1 MVGLTWRLTVPV
13 VVVRRF
19 QVLKVFRRFGNVT
32 KVEFLWHRDGPRRG
46 QPRGYC
52 FVEFEKHE
60 VRGEGVAAASWC
72 TRERCCRC
80 CRISSIAQALCC
92 RHAHAGWR
100 HRVDVSAYYWR
111 RTRMLMLTMWD
122 VAVCGLPNQ
131 EAAAAKAG
139 IHSKPMLGRPVVVRF
154 VNERVVT
161 NPGVAEGAAAA
172 PVFDRDAPRSESAPE
187 VSKDKLE
194 AVYDSKRAELERH
207 LESLVRQR
215 AAARVSSRSPRAVVV
230 NVGRMGKRVASRVLP
245 VVWAVRVC
253 LQKRPKT

>member
-1 MVGLTWRLTVPV
+1 
-13 VVVRRF
+13 
-19 QVLKVFRRFGNVT
+19 
-32 KVEFLWHRDGPRRG
+32 
-46 QPRGYC
+46 
-52 FVEFEKHE
+52 
-60 VRGEGVAAASWC
+60 
-72 TRERCCRC
+72 
-80 CRISSIAQALCC
+80 
-92 RHAHAGWR
+92 
-100 HRVDVSAYYWR
+100 
-111 RTRMLMLTMWD
+111 MLTMWD

-207 LESLVRQR
+207 LESLVRY
-215 AAARVSSRSPRAVVV
+215 RSPRAVIV
-230 NVGRMGKRVASRVLP
+230 NFGRMGKRVISRALS